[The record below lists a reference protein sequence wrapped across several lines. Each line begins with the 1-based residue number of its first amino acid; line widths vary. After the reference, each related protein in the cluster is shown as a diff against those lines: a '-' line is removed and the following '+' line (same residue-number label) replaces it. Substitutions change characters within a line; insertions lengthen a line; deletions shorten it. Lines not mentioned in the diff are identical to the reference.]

1 MWQYLFIIL
10 MDGAYIGVLSG
21 FIARVKKVLHCF
33 VGILRDAGIIDEENS
48 PGNRKEKIYR
58 ITESGETDFRF
69 FF

>member
-1 MWQYLFIIL
+1 
-10 MDGAYIGVLSG
+10 
-21 FIARVKKVLHCF
+21 
-33 VGILRDAGIIDEENS
+33 VGILSDAGIIDEENS